1 MGLKSL
7 GLTASWDKLA
17 VGDLVDIQAEI
28 VVFDPQHL
36 FRTSLDQKL
45 MW

>member
-28 VVFDPQHL
+28 VVFDPHGVKHL
-36 FRTSLDQKL
+36 FEHHWTRN
-45 MW
+45 